1 MDKTDYRI
9 LRILKEN
16 GRESASD
23 IGKEIHLSVSAVLD
37 RIKKLEDSGVIKAI
51 RFWWIHQS
59 WAMM

>member
-23 IGKEIHLSVSAVLD
+23 IGKEIHLSVSAVQIG
-37 RIKKLEDSGVIKAI
+37 RASCRERV
-51 RFWWIHQS
+51 
-59 WAMM
+59 

>member
-37 RIKKLEDSGVIKAI
+37 RIKKAGGFRCDKKLYDSGGFVKAG
-51 RFWWIHQS
+51 Q
-59 WAMM
+59 

>member
-23 IGKEIHLSVSAVLD
+23 IGKEIHLVRVGSTGPDKKVGGFRCD
-37 RIKKLEDSGVIKAI
+37 KKLYDSGGFVKAG
-51 RFWWIHQS
+51 Q
-59 WAMM
+59 